1 MNFEGSATA
10 QTVNTPQPVGYII
23 SVSGSTATVLL
34 NDMEQADK
42 TSVPTVGALM
52 MVDTGESLSLCVVSE
67 MHVPTTSLENNSSK
81 TWLMQVEFS
90 GELLREK
97 DGYLQTFKRGVS
109 ISPRLGD
116 AISIASA
123 EILQKAYQYGKFD
136 AVPIGVVH
144 QNPSIP
150 AVIKVEEMLSK
161 HFAIVGSTGSGK
173 SCTVALILQR
183 LISKHPNA
191 HIVLLDPHNEYADC
205 FDSRSEIVSM
215 NDLGLPFW
223 IMTFEE
229 IVEIF
234 LGDRRKYSQE
244 IELLREL
251 IPEAKRRA
259 NTTTDA
265 TQSVLLQKKVS
276 SSAQFSIDSPIPYRI
291 ADIISLLN
299 DQMGL
304 LDNKN
309 DLAPFKRLKARLE
322 SVSSDPR
329 YHFMFGKASI
339 QDNLSTVIRRLFRIP
354 VAGKPITVLQ
364 LMGIPSEVLNVLVS
378 VLARLTFDVAL
389 WSEGKVP
396 ITLVCEE
403 AHRYVPRNAESGFEP
418 TKRSIARIAKEGRKY
433 GASIGIVSQ
442 RPGDLDPVI
451 LSQCSTIFAMRL
463 SNESDQ
469 QIIGTALS
477 DASKSLLHCMPM
489 LGARE
494 TIVFGEGVP
503 LSSRI
508 VLDEVAEELLPA
520 RNRARFATAWAEDID
535 DSQLLSRM
543 INRWRRTSAALGD
556 IEQPSVDVAEQ
567 PSVRSETEDLAYE
580 AEMSSYAQPRIYST
594 RPAPALEPQAPVG
607 SGPAPRRSFGRSQF
621 GK

>member
-1 MNFEGSATA
+1 MDFEGSATA
-10 QTVNTPQPVGYII
+10 ETVNTPHPVGYII

-34 NDMEQADK
+34 NDMEQADRM
-42 TSVPTVGALM
+42 SVPTVGALM

-67 MHVPTTSLENNSSK
+67 MHVPTTSLENNSRK

-116 AISIASA
+116 AISIASP

-183 LISKHPNA
+183 LITKHPNA
-191 HIVLLDPHNEYADC
+191 HIVLLDPHNEYGEC
-205 FDSRSEIVSM
+205 FDTRSEIVSM

-234 LGDRRKYSQE
+234 LGDRNKYSQE
-244 IELLREL
+244 IELLREM

-259 NTTTDA
+259 NTTSDA

-276 SSAQFSIDSPIPYRI
+276 SGAQYSVDSPIPYRI
-291 ADIISLLN
+291 ADILSLLN

-322 SVSSDPR
+322 AVSSDPR

-339 QDNLSTVIRRLFRIP
+339 QDNLSTVIRRIFRIP

-378 VLARLTFDVAL
+378 VLARLTFDVAQ

-403 AHRYVPRNAESGFEP
+403 AHRYVPKNEQAGFEP
-418 TKRSIARIAKEGRKY
+418 TKRSISRIAKEGRKY

-477 DASKSLLHCMPM
+477 DASKSLLNCMPM

-508 VLDEVAEELLPA
+508 VLDEVAEDSLPA

-543 INRWRRTSAALGD
+543 IKRWRRTSAALGD
-556 IEQPSVDVAEQ
+556 IEQPSADVALQ
-567 PSVRSETEDLAYE
+567 PSVPSETEDLAYQ

-594 RPAPALEPQAPVG
+594 RPAPALEPQGPVG
-607 SGPAPRRSFGRSQF
+607 SGPSPRRSFGRSQF

>member
-1 MNFEGSATA
+1 MMIEGSSTED
-10 QTVNTPQPVGYII
+10 TVNPAKPVGYIV

-34 NDMEQADK
+34 NEVEQTDE
-42 TSVPTVGALM
+42 TVIPTVGSLM
-52 MVDTGESLSLCVVSE
+52 MVDTGASLSLCIVSE
-67 MHVPTTSLENNSSK
+67 MHVPTTSLEHNSRRMR
-81 TWLMQVEFS
+81 LMEVEFS
-90 GELLREK
+90 GELLREN

-116 AISIASA
+116 AISAASP

-136 AVPIGVVH
+136 AVQVGVVH

-183 LISKHPNA
+183 VIAKHPNA
-191 HIVLLDPHNEYADC
+191 HIVLLDPHNEYGDC
-205 FDSRSEIVSM
+205 FDDRSEIVSM

-223 IMTFEE
+223 LMTFEE
-229 IVEIF
+229 IVEIIF
-234 LGDRRKYSQE
+234 GDRGKYSQE
-244 IELLREL
+244 IELLREM
-251 IPEAKRRA
+251 IPIAKQRA
-259 NTTTDA
+259 NTTTDS
-265 TQSVLLQKKVS
+265 TQSLLLHKKVS
-276 SSAQFSIDSPIPYRI
+276 SSAQYSIDTPVPYRM
-291 ADIISLLN
+291 ADIISLVN

-304 LDNKN
+304 LDNKF
-309 DLAPFKRLKARLE
+309 DLTPFKRLKARIDA
-322 SVSSDPR
+322 VSTDPR
-329 YHFMFGKASI
+329 FHFMFGKASI

-354 VAGKPITVLQ
+354 VAGKPVTVLQ
-364 LMGIPSEVLNVLVS
+364 LMGLPSEVLNVLVS
-378 VLARLTFDVAL
+378 VLARLTFDVAR

-403 AHRYVPRNAESGFEP
+403 AHRYVPKDTETGFEP
-418 TKRSIARIAKEGRKY
+418 TKRAIARIAKEGRKY
-433 GASIGIVSQ
+433 GASICIVSQ
-442 RPGDLDPVI
+442 RPGDIDPVI

-477 DASKSLLHCMPM
+477 DASKSLLNCMPM

-508 VLDEVAEELLPA
+508 VLDEVAEMSLPA
-520 RNRARFATAWAEDID
+520 RNRARFAEAWTDDID
-535 DSQLLSRM
+535 DTQLLNRM
-543 INRWRRTSAALGD
+543 IKRWRRTSAALGD
-556 IEQPSVDVAEQ
+556 VEQPSG
-567 PSVRSETEDLAYE
+567 PSETEDLAYLE
-580 AEMSSYAQPRIYST
+580 EVSSYAQPRIYSN
-594 RPAPALEPQAPVG
+594 RPVPAPAPQAPVG
-607 SGPAPRRSFGRSQF
+607 GPRAPQRGFAKSQF